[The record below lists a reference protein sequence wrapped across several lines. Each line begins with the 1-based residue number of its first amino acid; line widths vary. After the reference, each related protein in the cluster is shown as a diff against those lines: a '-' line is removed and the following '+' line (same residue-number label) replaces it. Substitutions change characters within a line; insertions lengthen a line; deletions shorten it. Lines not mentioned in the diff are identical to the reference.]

1 MVIFPEFPA
10 ESERKDR
17 MPRLYVHYKNHLD
30 LTWRRPRYTA
40 GNAGGWK
47 ITPYSE
53 LQERQIDRGFD
64 FIRSGGTYSLEQT
77 VSLREYLDRNP
88 DCLDEVREWLADGR
102 LTVHGGGESV
112 VDYNLPDGESI
123 IRNHLYSRLWLK
135 NMFDYQPRLA
145 DCPDTFGLSA
155 NLPELFRQLGYPG
168 ILTFHRVFR
177 EHKPYWRG
185 LSGKTIA
192 LDTANPTP
200 SLPAGGY
207 DDCLKCRVCTICGG
221 DGCPA
226 CEGSGIYLNPQPES
240 PDGYVSLKERLLAEN
255 RDFSLYFAG
264 EEAFAAE
271 GAVEALRRVAD
282 ETGYE
287 LIFTDPESL
296 SLMYN
301 RELIEN
307 VGHAPDGQID
317 GRIEG
322 NPMASGCYTTRIK
335 IKQES
340 RRCESAL
347 RSAERLAAA
356 AAVSADTAEGL
367 PYPARTLEKNWIKL
381 AFLHFHDAIPASHSD
396 DAYAELMETGRQ
408 IRASVSRIVQKSAKK
423 LIEKAEITG
432 GEGIPFVVF
441 NPLEFDVKNA
451 RLTGAVRCDRYVT
464 GGSILAPDGSVYPVL
479 SVKHTDVPGYAEA
492 LVEFIGSLPAFGY
505 SVMRFLPESDE
516 CEPSGPK
523 EMRRGFVME
532 NEYLRITFGEYSVK
546 EVYDKAK
553 QRVLAVEG
561 TFAPWLSDDAGHPWG
576 RTNTIQYEERA
587 DLGDYC
593 ENMLPAA
600 EFSRRVTYEKRDGV
614 QIARIYVK
622 YAREE
627 KQIRRLDWC
636 AEFTLADTSRELDV
650 KIRTSLDAR
659 DIRLAT
665 RVVLPHAPADE
676 MLDYEIPLGRIRRGR
691 VNVMDQQ
698 LGYADEWAA
707 LRYVSADMG
716 DYMVTLCNNGTPA
729 HTLHRYD
736 SRHITAALLRTPT
749 QLCCGFGITGAI
761 DTSEHEFRFTLAA
774 DTDPMDAYRR
784 GMTLNTEFPTL
795 FASERKGS
803 LPAQAQFLHLPD
815 NLPLLALKGAE
826 DGDGFIVRYLGTGH
840 PETISFAVP
849 AVPCDPLE
857 SPVGDAVT
865 EAEIPPYGIATF
877 RIPADGVRI

>member
-1 MVIFPEFPA
+1 
-10 ESERKDR
+10 

-40 GNAGGWK
+40 GNAGGNTDGWK

-64 FIRSGGTYSLEQT
+64 FIRSGGSYSLEQT

-88 DCLDEVREWLADGR
+88 DCMDEVREWLADGR

-135 NMFDYQPRLA
+135 NTFDYQPRLA

-177 EHKPYWRG
+177 RHKPYWRG
-185 LSGKTIA
+185 LSGRTIA
-192 LDTANPTP
+192 LDTAYAA
-200 SLPAGGY
+200 LPLPEDGY
-207 DDCLKCRVCTICGG
+207 DDCLKCRVCTICKG

-226 CEGSGIYLNPQPES
+226 CEGSGIYLNPH
-240 PDGYVSLKERLLAEN
+240 PDNASGGFVSMKKRLQKEN
-255 RDFSLYFAG
+255 GDFSLCFAG
-264 EEAFAAE
+264 EEAMAAE
-271 GAVEALRRVAD
+271 GAVDALRRIAG

-287 LIFTDPESL
+287 LVFTDVESM

-307 VGHAPDGQID
+307 VDHAPDDQID
-317 GRIEG
+317 ERAEG
-322 NPMASGCYTTRIK
+322 NPVAAGCYTTRIK

-340 RRCESAL
+340 RRCEAAL

-356 AAVSADTAEGL
+356 AAADGV

-408 IRASVSRIVQKSAKK
+408 IRASVARIVQKSAKK
-423 LIEKAEITG
+423 LIGKAEIAD
-432 GEGIPFVVF
+432 GEGIPFIVF

-451 RLTGAVRCDRYVT
+451 RLTGTVRCDRYVT
-464 GGSILAPDGSVYPVL
+464 GGSVLAPDGSVYPVL
-479 SVKHTDVPGYAEA
+479 SVKRTNAPGYAEA

-505 SVMRFLPESDE
+505 AVLRFLPDSDE
-516 CEPSGPK
+516 CEVPAPK

-532 NEYLRITFGEYSVK
+532 NEYLRVTFGEHSVT
-546 EVYDKAK
+546 EVYDKTK
-553 QRVLAVEG
+553 ERVLAVEG

-587 DLGDYC
+587 DIADYP

-614 QIARIYVK
+614 QTARIYVK
-622 YAREE
+622 YARAE
-627 KQIRRLDWC
+627 KQIRMLDWC

-659 DIRLAT
+659 DIRLST
-665 RVVLPHAPADE
+665 HVVLPHAPADE
-676 MLDYEIPLGRIRRGR
+676 MLDYEIPLGTIRRGY
-691 VNVMDQQ
+691 VNVLDQQ
-698 LGYADEWAA
+698 LGYSDEWAA

-716 DYMVTLCNNGTPA
+716 DYRVTLCNNGTPA
-729 HTLHRYD
+729 HALHRYE
-736 SRHITAALLRTPT
+736 RNHLTAALLRTPT

-774 DTDPMDAYRR
+774 DADPMDAYRR
-784 GMTLNTEFPTL
+784 GMVLNTEFPAL
-795 FASERKGS
+795 FASEKKGS
-803 LPAQAQFLHLPD
+803 LPAQASFLRLPD
-815 NLPLLALKGAE
+815 NLPMLALKGAE
-826 DGDGFIVRYLGTGH
+826 DGNGFIVRYLGTGH
-840 PETISFAVP
+840 PETLVFAAP

-857 SPVGDAVT
+857 QPTGEAVT
-865 EAEIPPYGIATF
+865 EAEVPPYGIATF
-877 RIPADGVRI
+877 RISADCMRA